1 MATYRILFWKEIP
14 TQIKYN
20 DDFNSSKSYKLDD
33 FFQQAVDSI
42 AMFDGS
48 INSDEYLNAWSWGVE
63 TETNFKPEEIVD
75 NYNSNIPKKFLNKI
89 KALHENGNRNP
100 TPGAIDS
107 WFKK

>member
-14 TQIKYN
+14 TQIKYI
-20 DDFNSSKSYKLDD
+20 DDLNATKSYILSD
-33 FFQQAVDSI
+33 FFQKAVDSI

-48 INSDEYLNAWSWGVE
+48 VNSDEYLNAWSWGDE
-63 TETNFKPEEIVD
+63 TKTNFKPEEIVD
-75 NYNSNIPKKFLNKI
+75 HYNDNIPEKFLNKI

-107 WFKK
+107 WFKN

>member
-14 TQIKYN
+14 TQIKYI
-20 DDFNSSKSYKLDD
+20 DDLNATKSYILSD

-48 INSDEYLNAWSWGVE
+48 VNSDEYLNAWSWGDE
-63 TETNFKPEEIVD
+63 TETNFKPEEIVN
-75 NYNSNIPKKFLNKI
+75 NYNDNIPKNFLNKI
-89 KALHENGNRNP
+89 KTLNNNGNRNS

-107 WFKK
+107 WFKN

>member
-14 TQIKYN
+14 TQIKYI
-20 DDFNSSKSYKLDD
+20 DDLNATKSYILSD

-48 INSDEYLNAWSWGVE
+48 INSDEYLNAWSWGDE
-63 TETNFKPEEIVD
+63 TETNFKPEKIVD
-75 NYNSNIPKKFLNKI
+75 NFNDNIPKNFINKI
-89 KALHENGNRNP
+89 KTLHNNGNRNS

-107 WFKK
+107 WFKN

>member
-20 DDFNSSKSYKLDD
+20 DDLNSTKSYILSD

-48 INSDEYLNAWSWGVE
+48 INSDEYLNAWSWGDE
-63 TETNFKPEEIVD
+63 TETNFKPEEIV
-75 NYNSNIPKKFLNKI
+75 NSYNDNIPKNFLNKI
-89 KALHENGNRNP
+89 KTLHNNGNRNS

-107 WFKK
+107 WFKN